1 MIEKVAV
8 QKPKKKPALR
18 FKTGEDVKAM
28 RAKLHMNQSEFW
40 GRINVTQSGGSR
52 YESGRAI
59 PRTVQLLLHLAYGTE
74 KQSQDLL
81 TVIRAEHA

>member
-1 MIEKVAV
+1 MSQGSTKTA
-8 QKPKKKPALR
+8 KNKKPALR

-28 RAKLHMNQSEFW
+28 RAKLHMNQSAFW

-59 PRTVQLLLHLAYGTE
+59 PRTVQLLLNLAYGTE
-74 KQSQDLL
+74 TQAQNLL
-81 TVIRAEHA
+81 LHIRSAS

>member
-1 MIEKVAV
+1 MTEKVAV
-8 QKPKKKPALR
+8 HKPKKKPALR

-28 RAKLHMNQSEFW
+28 RAKLHMSQSAFW

-81 TVIRAEHA
+81 AAIRI

>member
-1 MIEKVAV
+1 MSQGSTKTT
-8 QKPKKKPALR
+8 KTKKPALR
-18 FKTGEDVKAM
+18 FKTGEESKAL
-28 RAKLHMNQSEFW
+28 RIKLQMNQSAFW

-81 TVIRAEHA
+81 AAIRAE

>member
-1 MIEKVAV
+1 
-8 QKPKKKPALR
+8 
-18 FKTGEDVKAM
+18 
-28 RAKLHMNQSEFW
+28 
-40 GRINVTQSGGSR
+40 VTQSGGSR

-81 TVIRAEHA
+81 AAIRAE

>member
-1 MIEKVAV
+1 MIEKVAAE
-8 QKPKKKPALR
+8 KPKKKPALR

-28 RAKLHMNQSEFW
+28 RTKLHMNQSAFW

-81 TVIRAEHA
+81 AAIRAE

>member
-1 MIEKVAV
+1 MTEKVAV

-28 RAKLHMNQSEFW
+28 RAKLHMSQSAFW

-81 TVIRAEHA
+81 AAIRI